1 MRDFFVL
8 LCFSVRIF
16 STSIIL
22 DVSLALEV
30 GYALMHWSLG
40 SYISCHEF
48 HRTSKRCCFL
58 QCFFKLFG
66 SGEPTGD
73 ADYRHRMGAQL
84 GEVPESID
92 VDAAA
97 EMFFRTWDS
106 GFHGGRIF
114 VKNGWR
120 NKYPSTANITW
131 RKEIQHDTICIHL
144 HRFPWIFW
152 VFEFVNFPQLGCFKG
167 RAVSMWLWKVPVDA
181 SATEFLELC
190 DSSSHIVSHPAISH
204 GITKCHNTIDVW
216 KNTV

>member
-1 MRDFFVL
+1 MHDLFIL
-8 LCFSVRIF
+8 LCFSVRVF
-16 STSIIL
+16 STSNIL

-58 QCFFKLFG
+58 QCFFQLFG

-92 VDAAA
+92 VDAVA
-97 EMFFRTWDS
+97 EMFFLTWDS
-106 GFHGGRIF
+106 GFHSGRIF

-131 RKEIQHDTICIHL
+131 RKEIQDDTISMDLLGVWIRQL
-144 HRFPWIFW
+144 SSVGMFQRTSSVNVTVESSSWRLSDRIAGVVWPLQSYRF
-152 VFEFVNFPQLGCFKG
+152 
-167 RAVSMWLWKVPVDA
+167 
-181 SATEFLELC
+181 T
-190 DSSSHIVSHPAISH
+190 SSHITWNI
-204 GITKCHNTIDVW
+204 
-216 KNTV
+216 